1 MKILSLD
8 VSGNYSSI
16 SLLNDDE
23 VNTFTQTHDRKD
35 RPDWDKLFSSIGF
48 DSTKDFDS
56 LDGMAF
62 ARGPGSYTALR
73 ITASFLKAI
82 AEVKKLPLIAIS
94 NLESIAHEASNW
106 IDKIE
111 TKIYVAIEADTNES
125 YFCSYHK
132 NDHQLN
138 PISAE
143 GLLQMEELSDLLN
156 KDDCYFAG
164 TGWPK
169 AAENNP
175 QFLSQALGSAEP
187 IAIIA
192 KTRLETGEIFLP
204 ENANPVYLK
213 TPDYK
218 KS

>member
-16 SLLNDDE
+16 SMLNDDE

-125 YFCSYHK
+125 YFCSYQK
-132 NDHQLN
+132 NDHKLN

-187 IAIIA
+187 IATIA

>member
-94 NLESIAHEASNW
+94 NLESVAHEASHW

-111 TKIYVAIEADTNES
+111 AKIYVAIEADTNES
-125 YFCSYHK
+125 YFCSYQK
-132 NDHQLN
+132 NDHKLN

-143 GLLQMEELSDLLN
+143 GLLQMEELSDLL
-156 KDDCYFAG
+156 KRDDCYFAG

-187 IAIIA
+187 IATIA

>member
-23 VNTFTQTHDRKD
+23 VNTFTQTHNRKD

-125 YFCSYHK
+125 YFCSYQK

-169 AAENNP
+169 AVENNP

-187 IAIIA
+187 IATIA

>member
-16 SLLNDDE
+16 AMLNDDE
-23 VNTFTQTHDRKD
+23 VNSFTQTHDRKD
-35 RPDWDKLFSSIGF
+35 RPNWDKLFTSIGF
-48 DSTKDFDS
+48 DSKEGFEN
-56 LDGMAF
+56 LDGLAF
-62 ARGPGSYTALR
+62 ACGPGSYTALR

-94 NLESIAHEASNW
+94 NLESIGHEASNW

-125 YFCSYHK
+125 YFCSYQK

-187 IAIIA
+187 IATIA

>member
-1 MKILSLD
+1 M
-8 VSGNYSSI
+8 
-16 SLLNDDE
+16 LNDDE

-56 LDGMAF
+56 LDGIAF

-125 YFCSYHK
+125 YFCSYQK

-187 IAIIA
+187 IATIA

>member
-16 SLLNDDE
+16 SILNDDE

-125 YFCSYHK
+125 YFCSYQK

-187 IAIIA
+187 IATIA

>member
-16 SLLNDDE
+16 SLLNEDE

-125 YFCSYHK
+125 YFCSYQK

-187 IAIIA
+187 IATIA

>member
-16 SLLNDDE
+16 SMLNDDE

-125 YFCSYHK
+125 YFCSYQK

-187 IAIIA
+187 IATIA
-192 KTRLETGEIFLP
+192 KTRLETGEILLP

>member
-16 SLLNDDE
+16 SLLNEDE

-125 YFCSYHK
+125 YFCSYQK
-132 NDHQLN
+132 NDYQLN

-187 IAIIA
+187 IATIA

>member
-16 SLLNDDE
+16 SMLNDDE
-23 VNTFTQTHDRKD
+23 VNTFTQTHNRKD

-94 NLESIAHEASNW
+94 NLESIAHEAFNW

-125 YFCSYHK
+125 YFCSYQK

-187 IAIIA
+187 IATIA

>member
-94 NLESIAHEASNW
+94 NLESIGHEASNW

-125 YFCSYHK
+125 YFCSYQK

-187 IAIIA
+187 IATIA

>member
-48 DSTKDFDS
+48 DSTKDFNS
-56 LDGMAF
+56 LDGIAF

-125 YFCSYHK
+125 YFCSYQK

-187 IAIIA
+187 IATIA

>member
-16 SLLNDDE
+16 SLLHDDE
-23 VNTFTQTHDRKD
+23 VNTFTQTHDRKE
-35 RPDWDKLFSSIGF
+35 RPDWDKLFKSIGF
-48 DSTKDFDS
+48 DSKEGFEN
-56 LDGMAF
+56 LDGLAF
-62 ARGPGSYTALR
+62 ACGPGSYTALR
-73 ITASFLKAI
+73 VTASFLKAI

-94 NLESIAHEASNW
+94 NLESIAHEASHW
-106 IDKIE
+106 IDDIE
-111 TKIYVAIEADTNES
+111 AKIYVAIEADTNES
-125 YFCSYHK
+125 YFCSYQK

-156 KDDCYFAG
+156 KDDCYLAG

-169 AAENNP
+169 AAKNNP
-175 QFLSQALGSAEP
+175 QFLAQALGSAEP
-187 IAIIA
+187 IATIA
-192 KTRLETGEIFLP
+192 KTRLVTGEIFLP

>member
-16 SLLNDDE
+16 SMLNDDE

-125 YFCSYHK
+125 YFCSYQK

-143 GLLQMEELSDLLN
+143 GLLQMEELSDLL
-156 KDDCYFAG
+156 KRDDCYFAG

-187 IAIIA
+187 IATIA

>member
-35 RPDWDKLFSSIGF
+35 RPDWDRLFASVSFDSKEGF
-48 DSTKDFDS
+48 DN
-56 LDGMAF
+56 LDGLAF
-62 ARGPGSYTALR
+62 ACGPGSYTALR

-82 AEVKKLPLIAIS
+82 AEVKKLPLVAIS
-94 NLESIAHEASNW
+94 NLESIAYEASHW
-106 IDKIE
+106 IDE
-111 TKIYVAIEADTNES
+111 TEATIYVTIEADTNES
-125 YFCSYHK
+125 YFCSYQK
-132 NDHQLN
+132 NNYKLA
-138 PISAE
+138 PISPE
-143 GLLQMEELSDLLN
+143 SVLQLEELSDLLK
-156 KDDCYFAG
+156 KDECYFAG

-169 AAENNP
+169 TVEKNP
-175 QFLSQALGSAEP
+175 KFLSQVLGSAEP
-187 IAIIA
+187 IATIA
-192 KTRLETGEIFLP
+192 KTRLITGESFPP

-213 TPDYK
+213 NPDYK

>member
-16 SLLNDDE
+16 SLLNEDE

-35 RPDWDKLFSSIGF
+35 RPDWDKLFLSIGF

-82 AEVKKLPLIAIS
+82 AEVKELPLIAIS

-125 YFCSYHK
+125 YFCSYQK
-132 NDHQLN
+132 NDHKLT
-138 PISAE
+138 PLLAE
-143 GLLQMEELSDLLN
+143 GIMQMDELLELLK
-156 KDDCYFAG
+156 KDDGYFVG
-164 TGWPK
+164 TGWPTGV
-169 AAENNP
+169 ENHQ
-175 QFLSQALGSAEP
+175 QFLNHVTGSAEP

-192 KTRLETGEIFLP
+192 KQSLETGESFLP
-204 ENANPVYLK
+204 GDANPVYLK
-213 TPDYK
+213 TPNYK

>member
-16 SLLNDDE
+16 SMLNDDE

-125 YFCSYHK
+125 YFCSYQK

-175 QFLSQALGSAEP
+175 QFLSQAIGSAEP
-187 IAIIA
+187 IATIA
-192 KTRLETGEIFLP
+192 KTRLETGENFLP

>member
-35 RPDWDKLFSSIGF
+35 RPDWDRLFASISFDSKEGF
-48 DSTKDFDS
+48 DN
-56 LDGMAF
+56 LDGLAF
-62 ARGPGSYTALR
+62 ACGPGSYTALR

-82 AEVKKLPLIAIS
+82 AEVKKLPLVAIS
-94 NLESIAHEASNW
+94 NLESIAYEASHW
-106 IDKIE
+106 IDE
-111 TKIYVAIEADTNES
+111 TEATIYVTIEADTNES
-125 YFCSYHK
+125 YFCSYQKNNHK
-132 NDHQLN
+132 LA

-143 GLLQMEELSDLLN
+143 SVLQLEELSDLLK

-169 AAENNP
+169 TVEKNP
-175 QFLSQALGSAEP
+175 KFLSQALGSAEP
-187 IAIIA
+187 IATIA
-192 KTRLETGEIFLP
+192 KTRLETGECFLP
-204 ENANPVYLK
+204 ENANPIYLK

-218 KS
+218 KL

>member
-8 VSGNYSSI
+8 VSGSYSSI
-16 SLLNDDE
+16 SLLNNDE

-94 NLESIAHEASNW
+94 NLESVAHEASNW

-125 YFCSYHK
+125 YFCSYQK

-187 IAIIA
+187 IATIA
-192 KTRLETGEIFLP
+192 KTRLETGVIFLP

>member
-35 RPDWDKLFSSIGF
+35 RPDWDKLFASIGF
-48 DSTKDFDS
+48 DSKEGFNS
-56 LDGMAF
+56 LDGLAF
-62 ARGPGSYTALR
+62 ACGPGSYTALR

-94 NLESIAHEASNW
+94 NLESIAHEASQW
-106 IDKIE
+106 INETE
-111 TKIYVAIEADTNES
+111 TKIYIAIEADMKES
-125 YFCSYHK
+125 YFCSYQKNNHK
-132 NDHQLN
+132 LN
-138 PISAE
+138 PITDE
-143 GLLQMEELSDLLN
+143 GVMQMDKLSELLKM
-156 KDDCYFAG
+156 DDCYFAG
-164 TGWPK
+164 SGWPK
-169 AAENNP
+169 AVENNP

-187 IAIIA
+187 VATIA
-192 KTRLETGEIFLP
+192 KTRLETGESFLP

>member
-16 SLLNDDE
+16 SLLHDDE

-35 RPDWDKLFSSIGF
+35 KPDWDKLFTSIGF
-48 DSTKDFDS
+48 DSKEGFEN
-56 LDGMAF
+56 LDGLAF
-62 ARGPGSYTALR
+62 ACGPGSYTALR

-106 IDKIE
+106 IDE
-111 TKIYVAIEADTNES
+111 AQVKIYVAIEADTNES
-125 YFCSYHK
+125 YFCSYQKDNHK
-132 NDHQLN
+132 LN

-143 GLLQMEELSDLLN
+143 GVEQLEELADLLK

-169 AAENNP
+169 AAEKNS
-175 QFLSQALGSAEP
+175 QFLSQALGSAES

-192 KTRLETGEIFLP
+192 KQRLETGEDFLP

>member
-16 SLLNDDE
+16 SMLNDDE

-94 NLESIAHEASNW
+94 NLESLAHEASNW

-125 YFCSYHK
+125 YFCSYQK
-132 NDHQLN
+132 NDHKLN
-138 PISAE
+138 PIVAE
-143 GLLQMEELSDLLN
+143 GVLQMEDLSDLL
-156 KDDCYFAG
+156 KRDDCYFAG

-187 IAIIA
+187 IATIA

>member
-16 SLLNDDE
+16 SMLNDDE
-23 VNTFTQTHDRKD
+23 VNTFTQTHNRKD

-125 YFCSYHK
+125 YFCSYQK

-187 IAIIA
+187 IATIA

>member
-16 SLLNDDE
+16 SMLNDDE

-125 YFCSYHK
+125 YFCSYQK
-132 NDHQLN
+132 NDYQLN

-187 IAIIA
+187 IATIA